1 MSEQPDGIRIE
12 GLTVRYGQ
20 NTALENATVTMRPGR
35 VTGLIGTNGSGKST
49 LLNSVVG
56 RIRPTSGRVR
66 IAGLTSSAARKRNLV
81 GYVPQTEAVDRSF
94 PVSVHDVVMMGRY
107 GHQGFTRRVRP
118 ADRDAVEAAL
128 ERVDLA
134 DLAGRQIGALS
145 GGQLKRT
152 FVARCLA
159 QEAVHLLL
167 DEPFAGVDKVS
178 ERTITRVLRDLADQ
192 GHTVVVSSHDLG
204 ALPQL
209 ADDGILLQRRVLFSG
224 PVGEVLKPERLALAF
239 GIDIAEGAA

>member
-1 MSEQPDGIRIE
+1 MSENPDGIRVE

-20 NTALENATVTMRPGR
+20 TTALENATVTIRPGR

-49 LLNSVVG
+49 LLNSIVG
-56 RIRPTSGRVR
+56 RIRPASGTVR
-66 IAGLTSSAARKRNLV
+66 IDGRSPSSARQRNLI
-81 GYVPQTEAVDRSF
+81 GYVPQTEAVDREF
-94 PVSVHDVVMMGRY
+94 PVSVRDVVMMGRY

-118 ADRDAVEAAL
+118 ADREAVDRAL

-134 DLAGRQIGALS
+134 ELAERQIGALS

-167 DEPFAGVDKVS
+167 DEPFAGVDKAS
-178 ERTITRVLRDLADQ
+178 ERTITRVLRDLADD
-192 GHTVVVSSHDLG
+192 GHTIVVSSHDLG
-204 ALPQL
+204 ALPEL
-209 ADDGILLQRRVLFSG
+209 ADDGILLQRRVLFQG
-224 PVGEVLKPERLALAF
+224 QIAEVLQPDRLALAF
-239 GIDIAEGAA
+239 GIDIAGGAS

>member
-1 MSEQPDGIRIE
+1 MNGIE
-12 GLTVRYGQ
+12 VTGVTVRYG
-20 NTALENATVTMRPGR
+20 TKVALEDASVTMGAGR

-49 LLNSVVG
+49 LLNTIVG
-56 RIRPTSGRVR
+56 RIRPVSGSVR
-66 IAGLTSSAARKRNLV
+66 IAGEDPAKARKRGII
-81 GYVPQTEAVDRSF
+81 GYVPQTEAVDRAF
-94 PVSVHDVVMMGRY
+94 PVSVADVVMMGRY

-118 ADRDAVEAAL
+118 ADRQAVNTAL

-134 DLAGRQIGALS
+134 DLADRQIGALS
-145 GGQLKRT
+145 GGQLKRA

-159 QEAVHLLL
+159 QEAEHLLL

-178 ERTITRVLRDLADQ
+178 EATITRVLRELADS
-192 GHTVVVSSHDLG
+192 GATIVVSSHDLG

-224 PVGEVLKPERLALAF
+224 PVSEVLQPERLALAF
-239 GIDIAEGAA
+239 GVELAGGSS